1 MMLNRVLRALP
12 RISVATVMVALSA
25 ASAARASSTI
35 VDLGASVLPVA
46 VNAHQQVLSYNGSV
60 WSNGT
65 VITPQAPSSAPT
77 AQFPPAPD
85 QYGTQIND
93 SGVVVGEALT
103 VSGATETVV
112 PAYWNTASSSFTVVS
127 LAGLMVNSQP
137 ATGGFFEAID
147 AAGDAVGVVYNS
159 SGSAGDVSANTAGL
173 LVAGNDAMPTGAS
186 QVLASVDGTAIHSLD
201 GVSAGYE
208 DANASQSDIYP
219 EVLIDRQT
227 QTATTTNLYPIEGG
241 PIGFADNGT
250 LSGAVVGPGVTP
262 TVRTASGSE
271 TSLSETTG
279 ESGPAT
285 DVNASGTAIGF
296 VYNETGPA
304 VETGL
309 IWSSSGTES
318 DLLSDV
324 SNPGSW
330 SQLQPE
336 AINDEGYVVGTGQLN
351 GVEHGFLI
359 STARVVPPVVTSTG
373 DAPAANPSSGSCDTG
388 HTVANALGQPVPEC
402 TLRAAI
408 QIVNAIGTSGQQ
420 ITFDIPGTAP
430 GAIQLGSLL
439 PAVTAAGTEIDGASQ
454 PSGPVQILGPGESSA
469 APSGAA
475 GCLDVQA
482 SDVLIE
488 GFDLGNCQVG
498 IELQS
503 PGQDEVQDDMIGLAL
518 DGETPTP
525 CNDGVWISSAADD
538 TIGGASTYDRNVISG
553 DGTGVLISGS
563 SSTGDKVQGNLI
575 GTDSSG
581 AAFVPDTYGVEV
593 LDASDDTI
601 GAAGIAVASAGTPPG
616 NVIDAAAGTTA
627 NFAVAVLGVS
637 TLATDDVVGGN
648 LVGTDASGSRIDLS
662 GTSNAGPALGVALA
676 GHVFRDTVG
685 GGNVIAGA
693 TSAEVAVDSVQ
704 ADDNT
709 ISGDQIGS
717 SRSGKV
723 ALPSTSARGILVAGG
738 LATTIANN
746 AVTGQEFGISIQG
759 HTVSFPAP
767 AGGTVPGTSGAT
779 GITHASVSGNVVGPL
794 PSGTSVPVGAQQWG
808 ILDSGGTADV
818 IGPNNQVSWNRVGVD
833 LSKVTVAD
841 LKGNLVGTN
850 RAGTVALPD
859 GLGMLISQ
867 SQGVDVG
874 AVGHPDTISGS
885 TGNLMILDS
894 DHVSVRAELIG
905 TTKLGNAALTRF
917 SRKLPWGDILGQ
929 PTSLG
934 GKAFVLDDRV
944 GIDIVG
950 GGSPSRPTLI
960 GGSKPGQ
967 GVVVSGI
974 TGSKSAAIELQ
985 GPTLVDR
992 DKIGV
997 GRNGTSAV
1005 PNGGIGVSVYEHDA
1019 SDSKIVRSTIAHNHD
1034 AGVVVTHADKVLV
1047 LESPVFDNHTGGI
1060 KANDG
1065 TFGNAPFPPTLGS
1078 ASDVKLTRGGKK
1090 FARIRVVVD
1099 VDVPGSQQGEV
1110 QFFATPTCQAGGAGQ
1125 KYLGR
1130 LNVSGGH
1137 HKTRVLLRAL
1147 QAVGTA
1153 ITATISTTGNGTS
1166 RFSNCVILAP
1176 AT

>member
-12 RISVATVMVALSA
+12 RISVAAVMVALSA

-77 AQFPPAPD
+77 AQFSPAPD

-93 SGVVVGEALT
+93 SGVVVGEAVT
-103 VSGATETVV
+103 GGTVV
-112 PAYWNTASSSFTVVS
+112 PAYWNTATSSFTVVS
-127 LAGLMVNSQP
+127 LAGLTVNSQP

-173 LVAGNDAMPTGAS
+173 FVSGNDAMPTGAA
-186 QVLASVDGTAIHSLD
+186 QVLASVDSTAIHSLD

-208 DANASQSDIYP
+208 DANASQSDVYP

-227 QTATTTNLYPIEGG
+227 QTATTTNLYPIEAG

-271 TSLSETTG
+271 TSLSESTG

-285 DVNASGTAIGF
+285 DVNASGTAVGF

-318 DLLSDV
+318 DLLSEV

-330 SQLQPE
+330 TQLQPE
-336 AINDEGYVVGTGQLN
+336 AINDEGYVVGTGHLN
-351 GVEHGFLI
+351 GVQHGFLI
-359 STARVVPPVVTSTG
+359 STASVVPPVVTSTG

-388 HTVANALGQPVPEC
+388 HTVANALGQQVPEC

-408 QIVNAIGTSGQQ
+408 QTVNAIGTSGQQ

-439 PAVTAAGTEIDGASQ
+439 PVVTAAGTEIDGVSQ

-482 SDVLIE
+482 ADVLIE
-488 GFDLGNCQVG
+488 GLDLGNCQVG

-563 SSTGDKVQGNLI
+563 GSTGDKVQGNLI

-637 TLATDDVVGGN
+637 AQATDDVVGGN

-662 GTSNAGPALGVALA
+662 GTSNAGPALGVVLA
-676 GHVFRDTVG
+676 GHVFSDTVG

-693 TSAEVAVDSVQ
+693 TSAEVVVDSVQ

-717 SRSGKV
+717 SRSGTV

-767 AGGTVPGTSGAT
+767 AGGTVPGTNGAT

-794 PSGTSVPVGAQQWG
+794 PGGTRVPSSAQQWG
-808 ILDSGGTADV
+808 IFDSGGTADV
-818 IGPNNQVSWNRVGVD
+818 IGPNNQVSWNRVGVV
-833 LSKVTVAD
+833 LSQVTVAD
-841 LKGNLVGTN
+841 LKGNLIGTN

-859 GLGMLISQ
+859 GLGMAISQ
-867 SQGVDVG
+867 SKGVDVG
-874 AVGHPDTISGS
+874 AVGHPDTISGNAC
-885 TGNLMILDS
+885 NLLILEG

-905 TTKLGNAALTRF
+905 TTKLGNAALTPF
-917 SRKLPWGDILGQ
+917 SGKLPWGDLIGQ
-929 PTSLG
+929 PISLGG
-934 GKAFVLDDRV
+934 GKAFTVDERL
-944 GIDIVG
+944 GIEILG

-974 TGSKSAAIELQ
+974 TGSTSAAIELQ

-1005 PNGGIGVSVYEHDA
+1005 PNGGIGVSVYERAA

-1034 AGVVVTHADKVLV
+1034 TGVVVTHADKVLV
-1047 LESPVFDNHTGGI
+1047 LESPVFDNHKGGI

-1090 FARIRVVVD
+1090 LVRIRVFVD

-1110 QFFATPTCQAGGAGQ
+1110 QFFATPTCQAHGAGQ

-1137 HKTRVLLRAL
+1137 HKTHVLIRAL

-1153 ITATISTTGNGTS
+1153 ITATITTTGNGTS
-1166 RFSNCVILAP
+1166 RFSNCAILAP